1 VLVVGLTGGIG
12 SGKSEVARRLAALG
26 AVVIDADA
34 IAREVVAPGTPGLQQ
49 IVAEFGESVLS
60 PDGSLDR
67 ERMAAVVFADDDA
80 RRLLNAIVH
89 PLVGAAMGQRTV
101 RAGEHDP
108 HAVVV
113 NDVPLLAEGGS
124 RDRYDV
130 VVVVDV
136 DPETQLRRLVD
147 QRGMTTEDAQ
157 ARIAVQASR
166 SQRLD
171 LADIVIDNTGDL
183 AALDD
188 KVQDVWTDLSAR
200 AVAIATPA
208 ADKSEF

>member
-1 VLVVGLTGGIG
+1 MLVVGLTGGIG
-12 SGKSEVARRLAALG
+12 SGKSEVAKRLAALG
-26 AVVIDADA
+26 AVLIDADA

-49 IVAEFGESVLS
+49 VVAEFGETVLAA
-60 PDGSLDR
+60 DGTLDR
-67 ERMAAVVFADDDA
+67 ERVAAVVFADSDA
-80 RRLLNAIVH
+80 RQRLNNIVH
-89 PLVGAAMGQRTV
+89 PLVGAAMVQRTV

-113 NDVPLLAEGGS
+113 NDVPLLAEGGL

-147 QRGMTTEDAQ
+147 VRGMTADDAR

-166 SQRLD
+166 EQRLAI
-171 LADIVIDNTGDL
+171 ADIVIDNNSDL
-183 AALDD
+183 AALDER
-188 KVQDVWTDLSAR
+188 VNEVWSELQAR
-200 AVAIATPA
+200 A
-208 ADKSEF
+208 SR